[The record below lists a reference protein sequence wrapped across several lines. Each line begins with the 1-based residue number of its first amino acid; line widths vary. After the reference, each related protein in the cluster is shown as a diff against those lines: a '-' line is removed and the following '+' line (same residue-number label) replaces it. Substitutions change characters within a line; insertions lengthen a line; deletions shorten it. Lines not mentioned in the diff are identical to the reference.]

1 MKRFES
7 DHYIFHYGEETK
19 AERDIQSIADCQENC
34 FRFICDVLG
43 ITPEFRIE
51 YYLCDSAEEVG
62 RIYGDNDPCNGF
74 ASPPDTVYAVYN
86 EHIQCIGF
94 HEDAH
99 LISYIIN
106 RPDCPAVREGLAMYF
121 DRKWWGIPNM
131 DWAGYYLKT
140 DRFIPVD
147 RLLDKESFF
156 SQECSVTYPI
166 MGPVTDDIGKMAEIR
181 VCYVGFGQKDGMGLV
196 HNDGKRPF
204 YHAYPRGIKKV
215 AQRA

>member
-1 MKRFES
+1 MKQFES

-62 RIYGDNDPCNGF
+62 RNDPCNAF

-94 HEDAH
+94 HEDSH

-121 DRKWWGIPNM
+121 DRKWWGIQNM

-140 DRFIPVD
+140 DRFILKFAKSSCKFIDLHAQLSP
-147 RLLDKESFF
+147 RSYQLQRSPNGQPFLLLLYHFHFLLCRSAPSFLKG
-156 SQECSVTYPI
+156 TI
-166 MGPVTDDIGKMAEIR
+166 
-181 VCYVGFGQKDGMGLV
+181 L
-196 HNDGKRPF
+196 
-204 YHAYPRGIKKV
+204 
-215 AQRA
+215 